1 MVTIDSPAARYPVG
15 KVKKEF
21 ALPAYNPRK
30 CLSAELEKN
39 KEKSATIGFSCI
51 STILICG
58 YRENSTTLCR
68 WKFCQFRQNQIESF
82 WCSQTRPPF
91 SQYQNREETT
101 HWPEIMAKHKEP
113 KSLCFHSTILAPFQQ
128 KNFTPSSKGKLSIHQ
143 KPYFLQHYIA
153 LQYTSLLLKDKET
166 TPAMLLANIY
176 VYKNNP
182 WLTSAIDWGD
192 PPLAAVTMTK
202 PFWCPNHT
210 CHQGGHRIT
219 GLPNQ
224 SKIHPQNNPQANI
237 FGLPGSETIM
247 SIKVHITNVRGA
259 NTYLCALD
267 IKLGLFH
274 QKFQHR
280 LKT

>member
-1 MVTIDSPAARYPVG
+1 MTIDSPAARYPAG

-39 KEKSATIGFSCI
+39 KEKWATIGFNCI
-51 STILICG
+51 SILICG

-68 WKFCQFRQNQIESF
+68 WKFCQFQRYQIGSF

-91 SQYQNREETT
+91 SQYQNMEEPT
-101 HWPEIMAKHKEP
+101 HWPDIMAKHKEP
-113 KSLCFHSTILAPFQQ
+113 KSLCFHSTILVPFQQ
-128 KNFTPSSKGKLSIHQ
+128 KNFTPSSKRRGNYPFIKNPTSTNTTLLYKTHNCCWKTKRPHLQ
-143 KPYFLQHYIA
+143 CFLQC
-153 LQYTSLLLKDKET
+153 SW
-166 TPAMLLANIY
+166 IY

-182 WLTSAIDWGD
+182 WLASAVDCGD
-192 PPLAAVTMTK
+192 PPPAAVTVTK
-202 PFWCPNHT
+202 PLWCPNHT
-210 CHQGGHRIT
+210 CHQGGHLIA

-224 SKIHPQNNPQANI
+224 SKIHPQNNLQANI
-237 FGLPGSETIM
+237 FGLPGFETIM

-274 QKFQHR
+274 QKFQQI
-280 LKT
+280 

>member
-1 MVTIDSPAARYPVG
+1 
-15 KVKKEF
+15 
-21 ALPAYNPRK
+21 
-30 CLSAELEKN
+30 
-39 KEKSATIGFSCI
+39 
-51 STILICG
+51 
-58 YRENSTTLCR
+58 
-68 WKFCQFRQNQIESF
+68 
-82 WCSQTRPPF
+82 
-91 SQYQNREETT
+91 
-101 HWPEIMAKHKEP
+101 
-113 KSLCFHSTILAPFQQ
+113 
-128 KNFTPSSKGKLSIHQ
+128 
-143 KPYFLQHYIA
+143 
-153 LQYTSLLLKDKET
+153 
-166 TPAMLLANIY
+166 
-176 VYKNNP
+176 
-182 WLTSAIDWGD
+182 
-192 PPLAAVTMTK
+192 MTK

-237 FGLPGSETIM
+237 FGFPGSETIM